1 MSEVFDNIDIKKQAD
16 AQTVQKPV
24 KPKRVMTDER
34 KEQLREQLARGR
46 ETMKKNR
53 EARAKAKQA
62 VDSTQSTENVII
74 DSDYEQSSDANT
86 SGEEVKVPVEKS
98 ELENLKLE
106 NDALKSKLK
115 SRRSNQKTGAVTRY
129 HAAKKAQH
137 AAAPPVAKPPAAK
150 PPAAEP
156 PVAKPPAA
164 EPPVAK
170 PPVAKPPVAKPPIAA
185 YVKPVIVKPRKFNFR
200 KNI

>member
-1 MSEVFDNIDIKKQAD
+1 MSEVFDITKQAAAND
-16 AQTVQKPV
+16 EPTVSKPV
-24 KPKRVMTDER
+24 KPKRIMTDER

-62 VDSTQSTENVII
+62 VDSTQSTENIII

-86 SGEEVKVPVEKS
+86 SGEEAKIPVEKN
-98 ELENLKLE
+98 ELEKLKLE

-115 SRRSNQKTGAVTRY
+115 SKRSNQKTGAVARY
-129 HAAKKAQH
+129 RAAKKAKH
-137 AAAPPVAKPPAAK
+137 
-150 PPAAEP
+150 
-156 PVAKPPAA
+156 AA

-170 PPVAKPPVAKPPIAA
+170 PPVAEPPVAKPPVAEPPVAKPPVAEPPAAA
-185 YVKPVIVKPRKFNFR
+185 YVKPVIAKPRKFNFR